1 MTFSR
6 NSEAFALKFLENL
19 EEIFLVTHEQM
30 TVFYEFILRPNILTI
45 YLLITIY
52 LLHIIYTVML

>member
-30 TVFYEFILRPNILTI
+30 TVFYEFILRLILLTI